1 MVYRL
6 FLYIIAITITF
17 TMGGCGKGNAPDI
30 SADQQRSLANELNN
44 RELYPQAIEEY
55 NIYLEKYSIPPEIRA
70 NILYTIASIYFER
83 LRDYQNAMAYYI
95 RVKNLYPG
103 SKIINDVN
111 KQIIACLERMD
122 KSSDAAQAL
131 SEATNL
137 DKSQVP
143 QNKPGEVVA
152 VIGDRKFTQGD
163 LDFELERTL
172 KRLPPQMRPKEL
184 SRDQKIEFLKQYL
197 TIELL
202 YNTAKRKG
210 LDKEKEIVDG
220 TFEAKKM
227 LMAEMLRQQELTDK
241 VKIANTDIE
250 LYYEKHKDEFTE
262 KDKDG
267 KIKRQKTLQEAQE
280 EVAKKVQTEKENEVM
295 NDLFMRMMKAQ
306 NVQIY
311 QDKIK

>member
-1 MVYRL
+1 MFHKL
-6 FLYIIAITITF
+6 LLYITMITLTIW
-17 TMGGCGKGNAPDI
+17 GCGEGNTPDI
-30 SADQQRSLANELNN
+30 SADQQRALANELDN

-55 NIYLEKYSIPPEIRA
+55 KIYLEQYSISPEMRA
-70 NILYTIASIYFER
+70 NILFTIAGIYFER

-103 SKIINDVN
+103 SKIINEVN

-131 SEATNL
+131 REATNL

-143 QNKPGEVVA
+143 ENKPGEVVA
-152 VIGDRKFTQGD
+152 VIGDRKITQGD
-163 LDFELERTL
+163 LDLELDRTL
-172 KRLPPQMRPKEL
+172 KRIPPQMRPKDL
-184 SRDQKIEFLKQYL
+184 SRDQKIDFLKQFL

-210 LDKEKEIVDG
+210 LDKEKEIIDG

-227 LMAEMLRQQELTDK
+227 LMAEMLRQQELSDK
-241 VKIANTDIE
+241 VKVANTDIE

-267 KIKRQKTLQEAQE
+267 KVKRQKTLQEAQE
-280 EVAKKVQTEKENEVM
+280 EVARKVQSEKENEAM
-295 NDLFMRMMKAQ
+295 N
-306 NVQIY
+306 
-311 QDKIK
+311 

>member
-1 MVYRL
+1 MFHWL
-6 FLYIIAITITF
+6 LLYVTMITLTI
-17 TMGGCGKGNAPDI
+17 GGCGKGNTPDI
-30 SADQQRSLANELNN
+30 SADQQRALANELNN

-55 NIYLEKYSIPPEIRA
+55 KVYLEEYSVPAEIRA

-95 RVKNLYPG
+95 RVKNLFPN
-103 SKIINDVN
+103 STIINDVN

-143 QNKPGEVVA
+143 ENKPGEVVA
-152 VIGDRKFTQGD
+152 AIGDRKFTQGD
-163 LDFELERTL
+163 LNFELERTL

-227 LMAEMLRQQELTDK
+227 LMAEMLRQQELNEK
-241 VKIANTDIE
+241 VKITNSDIE
-250 LYYEKHKDEFTE
+250 LYYEKHKDEFAE
-262 KDKDG
+262 KDKDS

-280 EVAKKVQTEKENEVM
+280 EVARKVQTEKENEAM
-295 NDLFMRMMKAQ
+295 NDLFMRMLKAQ
-306 NVQIY
+306 NVQIF

>member
-1 MVYRL
+1 MFHKL
-6 FLYIIAITITF
+6 LLYITMITLTIW
-17 TMGGCGKGNAPDI
+17 GCGEGNTPDI
-30 SADQQRSLANELNN
+30 SADQQRALANELDN

-55 NIYLEKYSIPPEIRA
+55 KIYLEQYSISPEMRA
-70 NILYTIASIYFER
+70 NILFTIAGIYFER

-103 SKIINDVN
+103 SKIINEVN

-131 SEATNL
+131 REATNL

-143 QNKPGEVVA
+143 ENKPGEVVA
-152 VIGDRKFTQGD
+152 VIGDRKITQGD
-163 LDFELERTL
+163 LDLELDRTL
-172 KRLPPQMRPKEL
+172 KRIPPQMRPKDL
-184 SRDQKIEFLKQYL
+184 SRDQKIDFLKQFL

-210 LDKEKEIVDG
+210 LDKEKEIIDG

-227 LMAEMLRQQELTDK
+227 LMAEMLRQQELSDK
-241 VKIANTDIE
+241 VKVANTDIE

-267 KIKRQKTLQEAQE
+267 KVKRQKTLQEAQE
-280 EVAKKVQTEKENEVM
+280 EVARKVQSEKENEAM

-306 NVQIY
+306 NVQIF
-311 QDKIK
+311 QEKIK